1 MFQVRSSKNL
11 FSLIALLLASSL
23 FAPEAKAQSYECTI
37 YYWYSHA
44 PGAPQSEWTFT
55 GTERICLFRGRT
67 MAVYLRPEGSGSGG
81 GPRNGVRAG
90 EISSR
95 VEDQQQSSCDA
106 TDRPVIISHGN
117 KVLPEL
123 DFMAG
128 EDTPFGLGRVY
139 DSSNNL
145 QGAFG
150 QRWASNIDY
159 GLVFEHSTTQ
169 CTATLYATTACSTTP
184 TGLTKVYIRR
194 PGGGRVS
201 LSLVG
206 GSWKDG
212 AGRYELTQQGSNWV
226 LWTQEGDIETYNAGG
241 QPISTRDEGNTGLN
255 FIYDGSGKL
264 TQVAHTS
271 GRSMGLTWTSN
282 KVTNVLGP
290 NAKNY
295 TFAYSAQG
303 YLQTATL
310 PDGLGQK
317 TYHYEVTGK
326 PWLLTGVSVDGVRKT
341 RYSYYADGRVQESG
355 DEDGGHTSTFSYGTN
370 ATSVTNALGQTKTYQ
385 ITDEG
390 LISQINRPASAAC
403 ASGVQTSQYDDMGRL
418 TLEVD
423 GYGNRTRY
431 TYTTEGRLQQKS
443 VGETSTGDTSKQQV
457 TVYVWNAAQT
467 RIDAIREYGASVTA
481 GNFIRETILT
491 YYADSDSAGRARLP
505 QTVTVHDRTP
515 TAAPARTTSYDYSF
529 HANKQVFK
537 RWVDGPL
544 AGTIDRTT
552 YEFNSLG
559 NLVKITN
566 PLGHIV
572 SYSNHTTLG
581 QPGRITDANGL
592 ITDILYDAKARVT
605 RTTVKATGGDRVTNY
620 GYDAHDNLISTTD
633 PSGRVVEANYNLA
646 GELTQL
652 RAASAYPL
660 GQDPKDVR
668 NLVYNDLGQLAH
680 DSTLQSYL
688 KYVIV
693 GWQGGE
699 PIMDWV
705 VQSKDF
711 NERNWSYDNGGFLSN
726 ALGNNGQNVRYAYNA
741 SGDLST
747 VTDSLN
753 KVTSTAYDAHGR
765 IKSVT
770 APNQG
775 TAHFE
780 YNPLGWLTK
789 VTDRNGNITTYAYNG
804 HGDVTRVTSPDSG
817 ITDYTYS
824 LAGKVLTM
832 TRADGT
838 VTTYTRDGLGR
849 VTQES
854 ATWAAYNGIGGAQ
867 THTLT
872 YDTCTMGKGRLC
884 GMTDSTG
891 STSYTYLKSGEL
903 ASQTSVI
910 GGVSFGLTF
919 AYDAYGRLSTATYP
933 NGVVLRY
940 TYSSDH
946 RVKRIEAQIAGVW
959 KDVVNNAA
967 YQPFGGPL
975 IGFAHGNGWNR
986 QIDYD
991 LDGRVTKIYGA
1002 GTTHPQNL
1010 IYGYNANNL
1019 ITGITNTKNAAA
1031 SQTYGYDFMSALTS
1045 ANATT
1050 TGQHTWQ
1057 YDANGNRLSH
1067 AWGGGTDTYTKVPGT
1082 NRLASMSGPRSRS
1095 ATYDPTGNLRNES
1108 RGGVTVERRY
1118 NGFNRQVK
1126 LIRPSAQSFAQPN
1139 GATLNLP
1146 AGTWDY
1152 GYNALGQR
1160 ASKAHAGGST
1170 TRYLFSPGSLLL
1182 GETSAGSSSLDT
1194 IYIWLEG
1201 KPVGVIRGGLLYAV
1215 HSDHLGRPE
1224 VATNAAKAVVWR
1236 ANNLAFDRNVTVD
1249 TFGGLNLGFPGQQY
1263 DAEGAAWYNVF
1274 RHYDA
1279 STGAY
1284 VSSDPIGLFAGLN
1297 TYGYVGGNPI
1307 GRVDPLGL
1315 MTICIDGKETTDF
1328 SDYPEYI
1335 QVAANFIMQAGTS
1348 EDAAAQAHVVYADMN
1363 ARYQLTGV
1371 WTSEL
1376 ESHRN
1381 AEHYMF
1387 ALDTSRRYP
1396 VIGHASMLVATPLY
1410 SAFKGI
1416 FGTPPTDSP
1425 PSVAEVGAGL
1435 QGVSDALSMLP
1446 GGGLEFSEEGCG
1458 CE

>member
-1 MFQVRSSKNL
+1 MTTKSQAYRLATLTLFVGLVFCALVPQVARAQDRYDLWCTTSFGRDGDGNPLIGSGRVRDCIIIGSSG
-11 FSLIALLLASSL
+11 FGPTS
-23 FAPEAKAQSYECTI
+23 P
-37 YYWYSHA
+37 H
-44 PGAPQSEWTFT
+44 
-55 GTERICLFRGRT
+55 
-67 MAVYLRPEGSGSGG
+67 YLRPESGG
-81 GPRNGVRAG
+81 VAG
-90 EISSR
+90 IGTGAHLANVITSR
-95 VEDQQQSSCDA
+95 DESNCES
-106 TDRPVIISHGN
+106 TDRPVVIAGGI
-117 KVLPEL
+117 KILPEL
-123 DFMAG
+123 DFAAG
-128 EDTPFGLGRVY
+128 GETPFGLGRTY
-139 DSSNNL
+139 DSSGSIV
-145 QGAFG
+145 GAFG
-150 QRWASNIDY
+150 HKWASTIDY
-159 GLVFEHSTTQ
+159 GLVFDHSGTQ
-169 CTATLYATTACSTTP
+169 CTALLSGPTTCSTT
-184 TGLTKVYIRR
+184 TVGLTKVLSRR
-194 PGGGRVS
+194 PGGGVVHLVNSNGIWADS
-201 LSLVG
+201 LG
-206 GSWKDG
+206 D
-212 AGRYELTQQGSNWV
+212 YELIQQGGNWQ
-226 LWTQEGDIETYNAGG
+226 LWSSSGVVETYNSGG
-241 QPISTRDEGNTGLN
+241 QPLFTRDESGAGLN
-255 FIYDGSGKL
+255 FSYDGGGKL
-264 TQVAHTS
+264 ISVSHTS
-271 GRSMGLTWTSN
+271 GRAMSLTWSNQRVSSILGPDGKSYAYTYSNGVLSSVTFPDSLGN
-282 KVTNVLGP
+282 KV
-290 NAKNY
+290 
-295 TFAYSAQG
+295 
-303 YLQTATL
+303 
-310 PDGLGQK
+310 
-317 TYHYEVTGK
+317 YHYEVSGK
-326 PWLLTGVSVDGVRKT
+326 PLLLTGYSIGGIRKT
-341 RYSYYADGRVQESG
+341 RYSYRSDERVQSSG
-355 DEDGGHTSTFSYGTN
+355 DEDGGHLSTFTYGAST
-370 ATSVTNALGQTKTYQ
+370 TSVTNALGQTKQYQ
-385 ITDEG
+385 LSTEGKITQV
-390 LISQINRPASAAC
+390 SRPASAAC
-403 ASGVQTSQYDDMGRL
+403 PAGSQISQYDTTGRKV
-418 TLEVD
+418 LEQD
-423 GYGNRTRY
+423 GSGNRRRY
-431 TYTTEGRLQQKS
+431 IYTAEGRLQQES
-443 VGETSTGDTSKQQV
+443 VGETPTGDTSKQQV

-467 RIDAIREYGASVTA
+467 RIDAIREYGASVSA
-481 GNFIRETILT
+481 ANFIRETILT
-491 YYADSDSAGRARLP
+491 YYPDGDSAGRARLP

-515 TAAPARTTSYDYSF
+515 TAAPSRTTGYDYSF
-529 HANKQVFK
+529 HANKQVYK

-544 AGTIDRTT
+544 AGTVDRMT
-552 YEFNSLG
+552 YEFDSLG
-559 NLVKITN
+559 NLVKVTN
-566 PLGHIV
+566 PLGHTV
-572 SYSNHTTLG
+572 TYSNYTTLG

-592 ITDILYDAKARVT
+592 ITDILYDAKGRMT
-605 RTTVKATGGDRVTNY
+605 RTTVNAPGGNRVTNY

-633 PSGRVVEANYNLA
+633 PSGRVVEASYNLA

-652 RAASAYPL
+652 RAASAFPL

-668 NLVYNDLGQLAH
+668 NLVYNGLGQLVH

-693 GWQGGE
+693 GYQNGE

-711 NERNWSYDNGGFLSN
+711 NERNWTYDSGGFLSS

-741 SGDLST
+741 NGDLST

-753 KVTSTAYDAHGR
+753 KVTSTTYDSHGR

-789 VTDRNGNITTYAYNG
+789 VTDRNGNITTYTYNG

-872 YDTCTMGKGRLC
+872 YDSCTMGKGRLC

-919 AYDAYGRLSTATYP
+919 TYDAYGRLSTATYP

-959 KDVVNNAA
+959 KDVINNAA

-975 IGFAHGNGWNR
+975 IGFVHGNGWNR

-1010 IYGYNANNL
+1010 IYGYNANDL

-1031 SQTYGYDFMSALTS
+1031 SQTYGYDVMSALTS
-1045 ANATT
+1045 ANATA

-1095 ATYDPTGNLRNES
+1095 ATYDPMGNLRNET

-1118 NGFNRQVK
+1118 DGFNRQVK
-1126 LIRPSAQSFAQPN
+1126 LIRPSIQSFAQPN
-1139 GATLNLP
+1139 GSTLNLP
-1146 AGTWDY
+1146 AGAWDY

-1160 ASKAHAGGST
+1160 VSKALAGGNI

-1182 GETSAGSSSLDT
+1182 GETNVGSSNLDT
-1194 IYIWLEG
+1194 MYIWLEG
-1201 KPVGVIRGGLLYAV
+1201 NPVGIIRGGQLYAV
-1215 HSDHLGRPE
+1215 HTDHLGRPE
-1224 VATNAAKAVVWR
+1224 VATNSTKAVVWR

-1249 TFGGLNLGFPGQQY
+1249 TFGGLTLGFPGQQY
-1263 DAEGAAWYNVF
+1263 DYEAGTWYNYF

-1279 STGAY
+1279 SVGSYQA
-1284 VSSDPIGLFAGLN
+1284 SDPIGILGGLN
-1297 TYGYVGGNPI
+1297 GYAYAAENPVTRI
-1307 GRVDPLGL
+1307 DPLGL
-1315 MTICIDGKETTDF
+1315 SDFEHTRYYNLPTIIEHLSWLHGIQGDDLMTSPHSAAERAMIARLAAGRSEAEDF
-1328 SDYPEYI
+1328 AFAHHESAE
-1335 QVAANFIMQAGTS
+1335 AAKCADVMRDQRAGLITV
-1348 EDAAAQAHVVYADMN
+1348 EEALARQNQAHLEVLAEQGNSTRDLYHWSAWSVQIITYAL
-1363 ARYQLTGV
+1363 RY
-1371 WTSEL
+1371 
-1376 ESHRN
+1376 
-1381 AEHYMF
+1381 
-1387 ALDTSRRYP
+1387 
-1396 VIGHASMLVATPLY
+1396 
-1410 SAFKGI
+1410 
-1416 FGTPPTDSP
+1416 
-1425 PSVAEVGAGL
+1425 
-1435 QGVSDALSMLP
+1435 
-1446 GGGLEFSEEGCG
+1446 GGLP
-1458 CE
+1458 